1 MTRVAMRRQRP
12 RIPRSLHP
20 QPAACISRV
29 VVVGSRLCV
38 AEDGADVGGVGD
50 EAAFQREHRAHK
62 R

>member
-1 MTRVAMRRQRP
+1 MRHQRP
-12 RIPRSLHP
+12 RIPCSLHP

-38 AEDGADVGGVGD
+38 AEDGADVGD
-50 EAAFQREHRAHK
+50 EAVGQREHRAHK